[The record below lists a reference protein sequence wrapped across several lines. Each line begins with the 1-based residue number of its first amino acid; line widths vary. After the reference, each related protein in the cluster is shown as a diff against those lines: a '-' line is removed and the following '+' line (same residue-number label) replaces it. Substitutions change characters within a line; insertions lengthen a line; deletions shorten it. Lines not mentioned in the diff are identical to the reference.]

1 MVQTDWHAQ
10 DTFDDTAKAAKV
22 LGQKAKWTFKYFE
35 KNPLTDASVEGKNL
49 TTVVNWLVHGF
60 HDLFEKLNDQGE
72 LIAAIVKKS
81 GKESYEDQQQE

>member
-35 KNPLTDASVEGKNL
+35 KNPLTDKNL